1 MMHDLPSDALSV
13 ETPARYRMSNSSAF
27 WLLSIALGLLLFA
40 SAAPSPMYPVYQQ
53 MWHYSSLVSTG
64 VYAANAIALLVTLLF
79 AGSLSDHLG
88 RRPVLLAAVLV
99 ELLGTLAFAEAR
111 SVAWLFTARIVQGI
125 ATGLATGAI
134 SATLIDLQPAESRL
148 GALMTNV
155 AAGGGL
161 AVGAISSGLL
171 VSYAPAPTRLV
182 YWLLA
187 AAFVIIV
194 IGVLVIPETVAPDG
208 HALESLKPEVSV
220 PQPVRAAFVT
230 LLPSIC
236 ATWALGGLYLALG
249 GALMHVQFHQTSALA
264 GGLVV
269 VALQGTSAVTAVL
282 ARDWTIDQALQR
294 GPVLLITGVALAL
307 VGAATHSVWLF
318 FAASIVAGIGFGP
331 SFSGALRML
340 TGLSPAAAR
349 AEVVT
354 AIYVVSYLAL
364 SIPAVLAGL
373 SVSRFGL
380 AATTYVYG
388 AIVIVLETVAMLG
401 SLRHRT
407 PHTALAAA
415 LCPAPCPGTVAPMPR
430 VVSAHR

>member
-1 MMHDLPSDALSV
+1 MPELSHDATGV
-13 ETPARYRMSNSSAF
+13 ETPARYRMSNTSAF
-27 WLLSIALGLLLFA
+27 WLLSVALGLLLFA

-53 MWHYSSLVSTG
+53 MWHYSALVSTG

-79 AGSLSDHLG
+79 AGSLSDHVG
-88 RRPVLLAAVLV
+88 RRPVLIAAVIL
-99 ELLGTLAFAEAR
+99 ELAGTLAFAEAQ
-111 SVAWLFTARIVQGI
+111 SVTWLFTARVVQGI

-171 VSYAPAPTRLV
+171 VAYAPAPTRLV

-187 AAFVIIV
+187 AAFTVIV
-194 IGVLVIPETVAPDG
+194 IGVLAIPETVRPDG
-208 HALESLKPEVSV
+208 LALASLKPKVSV

-230 LLPSIC
+230 LMPSIA

-249 GALMHVQFHQTSALA
+249 GALMRVQFHLTSPLA

-282 ARDWTIDQALQR
+282 ARDWTIDQALRR
-294 GPVLLITGVALAL
+294 GPALLIAGVSLAL

-318 FAASIVAGIGFGP
+318 FAASVVAGIGFGP

-340 TGLSPAAAR
+340 TGLSPAENR

-373 SVSRFGL
+373 SVQRFGL
-380 AATTYVYG
+380 TTTTYVYG
-388 AIVIVLETVAMLG
+388 GIVIALEAIAMAG
-401 SLRHRT
+401 ATRHT
-407 PHTALAAA
+407 NTHTALAGH

-430 VVSAHR
+430 VVSAHP

>member
-1 MMHDLPSDALSV
+1 MPNLPDDALRV
-13 ETPARYRMSNSSAF
+13 ETPARYRISNAAAF
-27 WLLSIALGLLLFA
+27 WLLAVALGLLLFA

-79 AGSLSDHLG
+79 AGSLSDHIG
-88 RRPVLLAAVLV
+88 RRPVLVAAVLV
-99 ELLGTLAFAEAR
+99 ELAGTLAFAEAQ
-111 SVAWLFTARIVQGI
+111 SVTWLFTARIVQGI

-134 SATLIDLQPAESRL
+134 TATLIDLQPAESRL

-171 VSYAPAPTRLV
+171 VAYAPAPTRLV

-187 AAFVIIV
+187 AAFTIIV
-194 IGVLVIPETVAPDG
+194 VGVLLIPETVRPDG
-208 HALESLKPEVSV
+208 QGMASLKPRVSV
-220 PQPVRAAFVT
+220 PQSVRAAFVS
-230 LLPSIC
+230 LVPSIT

-249 GALMHVQFHQTSALA
+249 GALMRVQFHVSTPLA

-269 VALQGTSAVTAVL
+269 VALQGTSAVTALL
-282 ARDWTIDQALQR
+282 ARDWTIDQALLR
-294 GPVLLITGVALAL
+294 GPILLMSGVSVALLA
-307 VGAATHSVWLF
+307 AATHSVWLF

-340 TGLSPAAAR
+340 TGLAPAEAR

-354 AIYVVSYLAL
+354 AIYVVSYLSL
-364 SIPAVLAGL
+364 SVPAVIAGL
-373 SVSRFGL
+373 CVLRFGL
-380 AATTYVYG
+380 AATTYGYG
-388 AIVIVLETVAMLG
+388 FIVIALEAVAMIG
-401 SLRHRT
+401 SLRHRS
-407 PHTALAAA
+407 PHTAMAGH
-415 LCPAPCPGTVAPMPR
+415 LCPAPCPGSVAPMPR
-430 VVSAHR
+430 VVSAHP

>member
-1 MMHDLPSDALSV
+1 MQNLPDDAVRV
-13 ETPARYRMSNSSAF
+13 ETPARYRISNSAAF

-79 AGSLSDHLG
+79 AGSLSDHVG
-88 RRPVLLAAVLV
+88 RRPVLVAAVLV
-99 ELLGTLAFAEAR
+99 ELAGTLAFAEAQ

-134 SATLIDLQPAESRL
+134 TATLIDLQPAESRL

-171 VSYAPAPTRLV
+171 VAYAPAPTRLV

-187 AAFVIIV
+187 VAFTVIV
-194 IGVLVIPETVAPDG
+194 IGVLLIPETVAPDG
-208 HALESLKPEVSV
+208 RGLASLKPKVSV
-220 PQPVRAAFVT
+220 PQEVRAAFLT
-230 LLPSIC
+230 LVPSIA

-249 GALMHVQFHQTSALA
+249 GALMKVHFHVGTPLA

-269 VALQGTSAVTAVL
+269 VALQGTSAVTALL
-282 ARDWTIDQALQR
+282 ARDWTIDQALLR
-294 GPVLLITGVALAL
+294 GPILLMSGVSLAL
-307 VGAATHSVWLF
+307 LGAATESVWLF
-318 FAASIVAGIGFGP
+318 FAASVVAGVGFGP

-340 TGLSPAAAR
+340 TGLSPAETR

-354 AIYVVSYLAL
+354 AIYVVSYLSL
-364 SIPAVLAGL
+364 SVPAVIAGL
-373 SVSRFGL
+373 CVQRFGL
-380 AATTYVYG
+380 AATTYGYG
-388 AIVIVLETVAMLG
+388 LIVIAMEAVAAAG
-401 SLRHRT
+401 SLRHRS
-407 PHTALAAA
+407 PHTALAGH
-415 LCPAPCPGTVAPMPR
+415 LCPAPCPGSVAPMPR
-430 VVSAHR
+430 VVSAHP

>member
-1 MMHDLPSDALSV
+1 MQNLPADAVRV
-13 ETPARYRMSNSSAF
+13 ETPARYRISNSAAF

-79 AGSLSDHLG
+79 AGSLSDHIG
-88 RRPVLLAAVLV
+88 RRPVLIAAVLV
-99 ELLGTLAFAEAR
+99 ELAGTLAFAEAQ

-134 SATLIDLQPAESRL
+134 TATLIDLQPAESRL

-171 VSYAPAPTRLV
+171 VAYAPAPTRLV

-187 AAFVIIV
+187 VAFTIIV
-194 IGVLVIPETVAPDG
+194 IGVLLIPETVAPDG
-208 HALESLKPEVSV
+208 RGLASLKPKVSV
-220 PQPVRAAFVT
+220 PQEVRAAFLT
-230 LLPSIC
+230 LVPSIA

-249 GALMHVQFHQTSALA
+249 GALMKVHFQVGTPLA

-269 VALQGTSAVTAVL
+269 VALQGTSAVTALL
-282 ARDWTIDQALQR
+282 ARDWTIDQALLR
-294 GPVLLITGVALAL
+294 GPILLMSGVSLAL
-307 VGAATHSVWLF
+307 LGAATESVWLF
-318 FAASIVAGIGFGP
+318 FAASVVAGVGFGP

-340 TGLSPAAAR
+340 TGLSPAETR

-354 AIYVVSYLAL
+354 AIYVVSYLSL
-364 SIPAVLAGL
+364 SVPAVIAGL
-373 SVSRFGL
+373 CVQRFGL
-380 AATTYVYG
+380 AATTYGYG
-388 AIVIVLETVAMLG
+388 LIVIAMEALALAG
-401 SLRHRT
+401 SLRHRS
-407 PHTALAAA
+407 PHTALAGH
-415 LCPAPCPGTVAPMPR
+415 LCPAPCPGSVAPMPR
-430 VVSAHR
+430 VVSAHP